1 VVAPSLGVR
10 IGRPWVVA
18 EGRAAAA
25 RRERDFEEELKTLH
39 A

>member
-1 VVAPSLGVR
+1 VVALSLGAR
-10 IGRPWVVA
+10 NGWPWAVA

-25 RRERDFEEELKTLH
+25 RRERGFEEELKTLY